1 MKKKKKEKKIGHI
14 IGLIMRKRQTVTK
27 CSKLFTFS
35 VDACC
40 QVVLNLYCLVI
51 KLFIP
56 SK

>member
-1 MKKKKKEKKIGHI
+1 MKKKKKKKKIGHI